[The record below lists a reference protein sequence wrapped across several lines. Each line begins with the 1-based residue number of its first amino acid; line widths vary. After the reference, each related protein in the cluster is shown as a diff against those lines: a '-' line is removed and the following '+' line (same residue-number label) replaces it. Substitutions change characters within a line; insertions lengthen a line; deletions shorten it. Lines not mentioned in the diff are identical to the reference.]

1 MNTQTQHLVIG
12 STGKTGTRVLK
23 GLKALGF
30 APKGASRNG
39 DVTFDWDDQTT
50 WATALNSIDA
60 VYLTYYPDLAVP
72 KAPEDISK
80 FCALANIK
88 GVKHITVLSGRAEP
102 AAQICENINS
112 VRSAGPS

>member
-1 MNTQTQHLVIG
+1 MNLERTTNLPATRVFTLTSLHQQTDEDIRMNTQTQHLVIG

-72 KAPEDISK
+72 KAPEHISK
-80 FCALANIK
+80 FCALANI
-88 GVKHITVLSGRAEP
+88 
-102 AAQICENINS
+102 
-112 VRSAGPS
+112 